1 MISGV
6 VGDMGPYVTLALV
19 GFLPN
24 EIWRLFGVVVAR
36 GLNEGS
42 ELLVWV
48 RAVATAILAGIISQL
63 VLMPPGALA
72 NVPFV
77 LRVTAIVVGFLAFV
91 LARRSIFIG
100 VLTGEV
106 VLVATTFTWGS

>member
-6 VGDMGPYVTLALV
+6 VGDMGPYVALILV

-24 EIWRLFGVVVAR
+24 EIWRLLGVVVAR

-42 ELLVWV
+42 ELLLWV

-63 VLMPPGALA
+63 ILTPPGALA
-72 NVPFV
+72 NVPLA
-77 LRVTAIVVGFLAFV
+77 LRVTAIVVGFLAFL

-106 VLVATTFTWGS
+106 VLVATTFAWGS

>member
-72 NVPFV
+72 SVPLGV
-77 LRVTAIVVGFLAFV
+77 RVAAIVAGFAAFLAI
-91 LARRSIFIG
+91 RRSIFVG
-100 VLTGEV
+100 VLTGEA
-106 VLVATTFTWGS
+106 VLVAAASAFAS